1 MRILGVPKEVRRLG
15 VFIVRR
21 LAQAVPVIFLISLLL
36 FFMMHAMP
44 GGPLAMYQH
53 QPGITK
59 AMLEQL
65 KIDYGL
71 NQSIWVQ
78 YVDWLSK
85 AIRGDFGYSYVY
97 TVPAATMMLQRLPA
111 TLELMFSSFLITV
124 VFSFLLGIYSAVHQ
138 YSAGDYAITA
148 VSYFGYSMPTF
159 FLGLLVLILFSVH
172 LHWFPSS
179 GMSSAGMPYSLGD
192 RLWHL
197 TLPALVL
204 AFYTLASESRYV
216 RSSMLDVIHQDYIRT
231 ARAKGL
237 GERRVIWRHA
247 LRNAL
252 LPVVTVMVMDAAY
265 LFGGAL
271 VTETIFSW
279 PGMGRLFIQ
288 AIMNSDYPVLMV
300 VVSFLSVVI
309 VLANILADVLY
320 GVLDPRVQYS

>member
-1 MRILGVPKEVRRLG
+1 MA

-21 LAQAVPVIFLISLLL
+21 LGQAIPVIFLISLLL

-44 GGPLAMYQH
+44 GGPLAMYVH

-59 AMLEQL
+59 AMLEQ
-65 KIDYGL
+65 IRVDYGL
-71 NQSIWVQ
+71 NQGMWTQ
-78 YVDWLSK
+78 YADWLGK
-85 AIRGDFGYSYVY
+85 ALQGDFGYSYVY
-97 TVPAATMMLQRLPA
+97 AQPAAAMMLQRLPA
-111 TLELMFSSFLITV
+111 TLELMFSSFLLTAV
-124 VFSFLLGIYSAVHQ
+124 LSFLLGVYSAVRQ
-138 YSAGDYAITA
+138 YSFGDYAITV
-148 VSYFGYSMPTF
+148 VSYFGFSMPTF
-159 FLGLLVLILFSVH
+159 WLGLMALILFSVQ
-172 LHWFPSS
+172 LHWFPAG
-179 GMSSAGMPYSLGD
+179 GMSTAGMAFSLGD

-197 TLPALVL
+197 VLPMFVL

-216 RSSMLDVIHQDYIRT
+216 RSSVLDVIHQDYIRT

-247 LRNAL
+247 LRNAM
-252 LPVVTVMVMDAAY
+252 LPIVTVMVMDAAY

-271 VTETIFSW
+271 ITETIFSW

-288 AIMNSDYPVLMV
+288 AILQSDYPVLMV

-320 GVLDPRVQYS
+320 GVLDPRIQYS

>member
-1 MRILGVPKEVRRLG
+1 MG
-15 VFIVRR
+15 VFVVRR

-44 GGPLAMYQH
+44 GGPLAMYVH

-59 AMLEQL
+59 AMLEQIR
-65 KIDYGL
+65 IDYGL
-71 NQSIWVQ
+71 NQGLWTQ
-78 YVDWLSK
+78 YVDWLAK
-85 AIRGDFGYSYVY
+85 ALRGDFGYSYVY
-97 TVPAATMMLQRLPA
+97 AQPAAAMMLQRLPA
-111 TLELMFSSFLITV
+111 TLELMVSSFLITV
-124 VFSFLLGIYSAVHQ
+124 VCSFLLGVYSAVRQ
-138 YSAGDYAITA
+138 YSFGDYLIT
-148 VSYFGYSMPTF
+148 VISYFGFSMPTF
-159 FLGLLVLILFSVH
+159 WLGLMVLILFSVH
-172 LHWFPSS
+172 LHWFPAG
-179 GMSSAGMPYSLGD
+179 GMATAGAAFSLGD

-197 TLPALVL
+197 ILPMLVL

-231 ARAKGL
+231 ARAKGV
-237 GERRVIWRHA
+237 GEGRVIWRHA

-271 VTETIFSW
+271 ITETIFSW

-288 AIMNSDYPVLMV
+288 AILQSDYPVLMA

-320 GVLDPRVQYS
+320 GLLDPRIQYS

>member
-1 MRILGVPKEVRRLG
+1 MG
-15 VFIVRR
+15 VFVVRR

-44 GGPLAMYQH
+44 GGPLAMYVH

-59 AMLEQL
+59 AMLEQ
-65 KIDYGL
+65 IRVDYGL
-71 NQSIWVQ
+71 NQGLWTQ
-78 YVDWLSK
+78 YVDWLAK
-85 AIRGDFGYSYVY
+85 AVRGDFGYSYVY
-97 TVPAATMMLQRLPA
+97 AQPAAAMMLQRLPA
-111 TLELMFSSFLITV
+111 TLELMLSSFLITV
-124 VFSFLLGIYSAVHQ
+124 VCSFLLGVYSAVRQ
-138 YSAGDYAITA
+138 YSFGDYLITV
-148 VSYFGYSMPTF
+148 VSYFGFSMPTF
-159 FLGLLVLILFSVH
+159 WLGLMVLILFSVH
-172 LHWFPSS
+172 LHWFPAG
-179 GMSSAGMPYSLGD
+179 GMATAGAAFSLGD

-197 TLPALVL
+197 ILPMLVL

-231 ARAKGL
+231 ARAKGV
-237 GERRVIWRHA
+237 GEGRVIWRHA

-271 VTETIFSW
+271 ITETIFSW

-288 AIMNSDYPVLMV
+288 AILQSDYPVLMA

-309 VLANILADVLY
+309 VLANIFADVLY
-320 GVLDPRVQYS
+320 GLLDPRIQYS

>member
-1 MRILGVPKEVRRLG
+1 MG
-15 VFIVRR
+15 VFVVRR

-44 GGPLAMYQH
+44 GGPLAMYVH

-59 AMLEQL
+59 AMLEQ
-65 KIDYGL
+65 IRVDYGL
-71 NQSIWVQ
+71 NQGLWTQ
-78 YVDWLSK
+78 YVDWLAK
-85 AIRGDFGYSYVY
+85 AVRGDFGYSYVY
-97 TVPAATMMLQRLPA
+97 AQPAAAMMLQRLPA
-111 TLELMFSSFLITV
+111 TLELMLSSFLITV
-124 VFSFLLGIYSAVHQ
+124 VCSFLLGVYSAVRQ
-138 YSAGDYAITA
+138 YSFGDYLIT
-148 VSYFGYSMPTF
+148 VISYFGFSMPTF
-159 FLGLLVLILFSVH
+159 WLGLMVLILFSVH
-172 LHWFPSS
+172 LHWFPAG
-179 GMSSAGMPYSLGD
+179 GMATAGAAFSLGD

-197 TLPALVL
+197 ILPMLVL

-231 ARAKGL
+231 ARAKGV
-237 GERRVIWRHA
+237 GEGRVIWRHA

-271 VTETIFSW
+271 ITETIFSW

-288 AIMNSDYPVLMV
+288 AILQSDYPVLMA

-309 VLANILADVLY
+309 VLANIFADVLY
-320 GVLDPRVQYS
+320 GLLDPRIQYS

>member
-1 MRILGVPKEVRRLG
+1 MG

-21 LAQAVPVIFLISLLL
+21 LAQAIPVIFLISLLL

-44 GGPLAMYQH
+44 GGPLAMYVH

-59 AMLEQL
+59 AMLEQ
-65 KIDYGL
+65 IRVDYGL
-71 NQSIWVQ
+71 NQGIWTQ
-78 YVDWLSK
+78 YLDWLGK
-85 AIRGDFGYSYVY
+85 AVRGDFGYSYVY
-97 TVPAATMMLQRLPA
+97 AQPAISMMLQRLPA
-111 TLELMFSSFLITV
+111 TLELMLSSFLITI
-124 VFSFLLGIYSAVHQ
+124 VFSFLLGVYSAVRQ
-138 YSAGDYAITA
+138 YSFGDYLITV
-148 VSYFGYSMPTF
+148 VSYFGFSMPTF
-159 FLGLLVLILFSVH
+159 WLGLMVLVLFSVH
-172 LHWFPSS
+172 LHWFPAG
-179 GMSSAGMPYSLGD
+179 GMATAGAAFSLGD

-197 TLPALVL
+197 ILPMLVL

-231 ARAKGL
+231 ARAKGV

-271 VTETIFSW
+271 ITETIFSW

-288 AIMNSDYPVLMV
+288 AILQSDYPVLMA

-309 VLANILADVLY
+309 VLANIVADVLY
-320 GVLDPRVQYS
+320 GLLDPRIQYS

>member
-1 MRILGVPKEVRRLG
+1 VG

-21 LAQAVPVIFLISLLL
+21 LAQAIPVIFLISLLL

-44 GGPLAMYQH
+44 GGPLAMYVH

-59 AMLEQL
+59 EMLQQI

-71 NQSIWVQ
+71 NKSIWTQ
-78 YVDWLSK
+78 YVLWLGN
-85 AIRGDFGYSYVY
+85 ALHGDFGYSYVY
-97 TVPAATMMLQRLPA
+97 AQPATTMMLQRLPA
-111 TLELMFSSFLITV
+111 TLELMFSSFFICV
-124 VFSFLLGIYSAVHQ
+124 VLSFVLGVYSAIRQ
-138 YSAGDYAITA
+138 YSAGDYAITV
-148 VSYFGYSMPTF
+148 VSYFGFSMPTF
-159 FLGLLVLILFSVH
+159 WLGLMALILFSVE
-172 LHWFPSS
+172 LHWFPGS
-179 GMSSAGMPYSLGD
+179 GMSTAGAPFSWGD

-197 TLPALVL
+197 VLPMLVL

-231 ARAKGL
+231 ARAKGC
-237 GERRVIWRHA
+237 GEPRVIWRHA

-271 VTETIFSW
+271 ITETIFSW

-288 AIMNSDYPVLMV
+288 SILNSDYPVLMAI
-300 VVSFLSVVI
+300 VSFLSIVI
-309 VLANILADVLY
+309 VLANIFADVLY
-320 GVLDPRVQYS
+320 GVLDPRVQYN

>member
-1 MRILGVPKEVRRLG
+1 MG
-15 VFIVRR
+15 VFVVRR

-44 GGPLAMYQH
+44 GGPLAMYVH

-59 AMLEQL
+59 AMLEQIR
-65 KIDYGL
+65 IDYGL
-71 NQSIWVQ
+71 NQGLWTQ
-78 YVDWLSK
+78 YVDWLGK
-85 AIRGDFGYSYVY
+85 AVRGDFGYSYVY
-97 TVPAATMMLQRLPA
+97 AQPAAGMMLQRLPA
-111 TLELMFSSFLITV
+111 TLELMLSSFLITV
-124 VFSFLLGIYSAVHQ
+124 LCSFLLGVYSAVRQ
-138 YSAGDYAITA
+138 YSFGDYLITV
-148 VSYFGYSMPTF
+148 VSYFGFSMPTF
-159 FLGLLVLILFSVH
+159 WLGLMVLILFSVH
-172 LHWFPSS
+172 LHWFPAG
-179 GMSSAGMPYSLGD
+179 GMATAGAAFSLGD

-197 TLPALVL
+197 ILPMLVL

-231 ARAKGL
+231 ARAKGV
-237 GERRVIWRHA
+237 GEGRVIWRHA

-271 VTETIFSW
+271 ITETIFSW

-288 AIMNSDYPVLMV
+288 AILQSDYPVLMA

-320 GVLDPRVQYS
+320 GLLDPRIQYS